1 MWAMMLKFRILVMMS
16 RDFCLSKAKPENE
29 SI

>member
-1 MWAMMLKFRILVMMS
+1 MLKFRILVMMS
-16 RDFCLSKAKPENE
+16 RDFYQSKAKPEKE